1 MNLTFYYWSLGAA
14 VMSLVVIR
22 KLNNEV
28 IGMVMAETHTRE
40 STHGWKERRLEA
52 IIHLRKETVKNTSE
66 NDV

>member
-28 IGMVMAETHTRE
+28 TGRNGIVRDTYTRIFP
-40 STHGWKERRLEA
+40 WMERKKA
-52 IIHLRKETVKNTSE
+52 GGDYSS
-66 NDV
+66 